1 VFCLRDPLQYA
12 AGPVYVPAEA
22 AVLLTL
28 FDGRH
33 SLRDIQEAYT
43 RRFGG
48 LLFREHLEALIRGL
62 DEHLLLDGPRFEVR
76 RLDLERQFR
85 EAATRPA
92 ALAGRSYPADAG
104 ALREQLAG
112 YFQHPDGPRE
122 TPPSPDAGRL
132 TGLIVPHIDFQRG
145 GPWYARGYREAEAA
159 VEPDRWVVL
168 GISHVP
174 TSQPF
179 VLTRKDFETPLGTVL
194 ADHEVLQALLPVVGP
209 AYLADEFVHRA
220 EHSIE
225 FQAVFLRH
233 HSPAGQP
240 VRIVPILCG
249 SLHRF
254 VEEKRSPAEAPEV
267 ENFLAA
273 LRQTLLAIGGTT
285 GVLVSA
291 DLAHVGPQF
300 GDMQAVTPG
309 RLRELRDEDLAL
321 LRLVETGDGEGF
333 FRAVMREGDRRR
345 ICGLP
350 AIYAALRLLP
360 GARGRVL
367 GYGQWPDPNGTV
379 TFAALGLY
387 RGETSE
393 PGPPGDQDAPGGRK

>member
-1 VFCLRDPLQYA
+1 MQYA
-12 AGPVYVPAEA
+12 AAPVYVPAEA

-48 LLFREHLEALIRGL
+48 LLFREHLEELIRGL
-62 DEHLLLDGPRFEVR
+62 DEHLLLDGPRFEAR
-76 RLDLERQFR
+76 RRDLERAFR
-85 EAATRPA
+85 EAPTRPA
-92 ALAGRSYPADAG
+92 VLAGRSYPADPG
-104 ALREQLAG
+104 ALREQLDG
-112 YFQHPDGPRE
+112 YFQHPEGPRE
-122 TPPSPDAGRL
+122 ARPSPDAGRL
-132 TGLIVPHIDFQRG
+132 AGVIVPHIDFQRG
-145 GPWYARGYREAEAA
+145 GPWYAQGYREAEAA
-159 VEPDRWVVL
+159 TPDRWVVL
-168 GISHVP
+168 GISHLP

-179 VLTRKDFETPLGTVL
+179 VLTRKDFETPLGAVP
-194 ADHEVLQALLPVVGP
+194 ADREVLQALLPAVGP
-209 AYLADEFVHRA
+209 AYLADEFVHRT

-225 FQAVFLRH
+225 CQAVFLRPRT
-233 HSPAGQP
+233 PAGRP
-240 VRIVPILCG
+240 VTIVPILCG

-254 VEEKRSPAEAPEV
+254 VEEKRSPADAPEV
-267 ENFLAA
+267 EDFLAA
-273 LRQTLLAIGGTT
+273 LRHALAAVGGTT

-300 GDMQAVTPG
+300 GDAQAVTRG
-309 RLRELRDEDLAL
+309 RLQELRDADLAL
-321 LRLVETGDGEGF
+321 LRLVENGDGEGF

-367 GYGQWPDPNGTV
+367 AYGQWPDPKGTV
-379 TFAALGLY
+379 TFAAMGLY
-387 RGETSE
+387 RG
-393 PGPPGDQDAPGGRK
+393 GDTPAGRLGACGGWG